1 MSYSIDKEKKSIEN
15 KPREVEIHPAKKWKR
30 ILLYLGD
37 MMLSFIACFVLFSA
51 AIYPLSMVFVK
62 YNAAETVQAGQE
74 RDDILYYHQLLF
86 YKDDEFEKYNFTDN
100 LKYTYNR
107 FLAYYAFSS
116 EDSVIDS
123 SHPEY
128 SHQNNNE
135 VIKTYFVDIR
145 DDSLTYQ
152 NLYKEYDEFFVVDEQ
167 GHVSLLASV
176 QESVKYY
183 FDPEEKLESD
193 DYKNLSEVF
202 AAMYGKIISI
212 IMKEDL
218 TYIDVDLTF
227 HSYIRC
233 QDIIDTNASIYNWR
247 MSISLMISFA
257 LSTFIIH
264 ILYPLINKRRRT
276 PLMSIMQL
284 DRLGVDSLKP
294 LGKLET
300 AFSGVYPLVFDLPY
314 ILFVPLSYTT
324 ILTIFDLPLIF
335 VLFLIGLLLILIS
348 LIIMLIQ
355 PFNRTASDLLS
366 RSIIVPAEDIDAV
379 DQAKNYGK

>member
-1 MSYSIDKEKKSIEN
+1 MPYSIDREKKDIEN
-15 KPREVEIHPAKKWKR
+15 TPREVEIHPAKKWKR
-30 ILLYLGD
+30 TLLYLGD
-37 MMLSFIACFVLFSA
+37 MMLSFITCFVLFSA
-51 AIYPLSMVFVK
+51 IVYPLSMVFVK

-74 RDDILYYHQLLF
+74 RDNILYYHQLLF
-86 YKDDEFEKYNFTDN
+86 YKDEEFEQYNFTDD

-116 EDSVIDS
+116 EDPIVDS

-128 SHQNNNE
+128 SHQDENE
-135 VIKTYFVDIR
+135 IIKTYFVNIR
-145 DDSLTYQ
+145 NDTLTYV
-152 NLYKEYDEFFVVDEQ
+152 NLYKEYDDFFVVDGQ
-167 GHVSLLASV
+167 NNISLLDSV
-176 QESVKYY
+176 QESVRYY

-202 AAMYGKIISI
+202 AAMYSKIIST

-218 TYIDVDLTF
+218 TYTDVNMAH
-227 HSYIRC
+227 HSYIKC
-233 QDIIDTNASIYNWR
+233 QNIIDTNASIYNWR
-247 MSISLMISFA
+247 MSISLMISFI

-264 ILYPLINKRRRT
+264 ILYPLINKRRHT

-284 DRLGVDSLKP
+284 DRLGVDNLKT

-335 VLFLIGLLLILIS
+335 ILFLIGLLLIVIS

-366 RSIIVPAEDIDAV
+366 RSIIVPSEDVDAV